1 MNHAS
6 DYLSDGLDLDV
17 FINSTVDELIPAP
30 VTDIVHEGQ
39 VQASSSIADVTIN
52 LDLFKSSVKLA
63 MRNVVKKLI
72 THEQKLQVTNGLQK
86 CVYCLSDTSNI
97 INVCVCGLEN
107 VCYTCFMKRNM
118 DLVIQHT
125 TQDLIDKHTNRIC
138 EHKLLDLLKVI
149 NCQVCCDNCHLK
161 ASIDRYK
168 LHYDE
173 TTIKKYDIL
182 HDINYYALENKQL
195 FEHISNFDVYIKL
208 FKNPVGLT
216 EFGYVLEISQAPDP
230 VLTIKLNCASQE
242 TILSK
247 IHQKGRVSSSE
258 IKMKIKNTHYFVLDA
273 IYYKCVEYGMAYL
286 EKIKQADLDEAKVH
300 SVFLVKW
307 NRLCCSINRLIQYY
321 MDNSASSKYEICV
334 VFLDILKTI
343 PI

>member
-1 MNHAS
+1 MNHSS
-6 DYLSDGLDLDV
+6 DYLRDGQDLDA
-17 FINSTVDELIPAP
+17 FINSTLDELIPA
-30 VTDIVHEGQ
+30 Q
-39 VQASSSIADVTIN
+39 AVQAHASSSIADATIN

-72 THEQKLQVTNGLQK
+72 THERKKLITGELEK
-86 CVYCLSDTSNI
+86 CIYCLSDTSNI

-118 DLVIQHT
+118 DLVIQHANPS
-125 TQDLIDKHTNRIC
+125 LINEHTDRIC
-138 EHKLLDLLKVI
+138 EHKLLELLKVI
-149 NCQVCCDNCHLK
+149 NCQVCGDNSHLK
-161 ASIDRYK
+161 ASIDKYK

-173 TTIKKYDIL
+173 PIIKSYDIL

-216 EFGYVLEISQAPDP
+216 EFGYVLEISQSPDP
-230 VLTIKLNCASQE
+230 VLTIKLNSATCE
-242 TILSK
+242 NILSK
-247 IHQKGRVSSSE
+247 IHKTGKVSCSD
-258 IKMKIKNTHYFVLDA
+258 IKLQIKNTQYFVLDA

-286 EKIKQADLDEAKVH
+286 EKIRQPDMDETKAL
-300 SVFLVKW
+300 SIFLVKW
-307 NRLCCSINRLIQYY
+307 NRFCSSINRLIQYY
-321 MDNSASSKYEICV
+321 MDNASCCKYEICI

-343 PI
+343 QI